1 MSFISLRCCAAVLA
15 LCGVFALSA
24 ASQELPD
31 AALIARARALL
42 DEVPLI
48 DGHNDIPWQ
57 YRQRVHNHLD
67 QMDLSQDL
75 TGLKPALHT
84 DIPRLRKGG
93 VGGQFWSVYVPA
105 TMRGAE
111 GIRMTLEQIDMT
123 RRIVARYPETFE
135 LAFTADDIERIHKDG
150 KIASLMGMEGGH
162 SMGNSLAALRM
173 LYEAGARYMTLTH
186 SKHTDWADSCSEVP
200 RVNGLTP
207 FGREVVRE
215 MNRMGMLVDLAHV
228 APVTMHAALDV
239 SEAPIIFSH
248 SSARG
253 VTDNVRNVPDDVLLR
268 VKENGG
274 VVMVTFLSGYIS
286 DRFSEYFDRFK
297 EAREKLREEYTLQ
310 PDKIEAG
317 LEKWRE
323 ENPSPDNAKLSDVAD
338 HIDHIRAL
346 IGSDY
351 IGLGGDYD
359 GTTTLPEELKDVSTY
374 PVLLA
379 ELMRR
384 GYSDDEIK
392 NIAGRNLLRAM
403 RGAEQVAARLQQ
415 ERPASDA
422 LITELDGVDAPEDSD
437 E

>member
-1 MSFISLRCCAAVLA
+1 MSFVDLRFWVSGILGCAVLA
-15 LCGVFALSA
+15 LSA
-24 ASQELPD
+24 VSQD
-31 AALIARARALL
+31 APNADLVTRARALL

-57 YRQRVHNHLD
+57 YRKRANNHLD
-67 QMDLSQDL
+67 QIDLSQDL
-75 TGLKPALHT
+75 TGLKPDLHT

-135 LAFTADDIERIHKDG
+135 LAFTADDITRIHDEG

-186 SKHTDWADSCSEVP
+186 GKHTDWADSCSQPP
-200 RVNGLTP
+200 RVDGLTA

-215 MNRMGMLVDLAHV
+215 MNRMGMMVDLSHV

-268 VKENGG
+268 VKKNGG

-286 DRFSEYFDRFK
+286 NSYSEYFDRFK
-297 EAREKLREEYTLQ
+297 IARDGFREEFTLQ
-310 PDKIEAG
+310 PDKIEAA
-317 LEKWRE
+317 EKAWKA
-323 ENPSPDNAKLSDVAD
+323 ENPAPKNATLSDVAD
-338 HIDHIRAL
+338 HIDHIRKV

-359 GTTTLPEELKDVSTY
+359 GTTTLPDALKDVSTY

-379 ELMRR
+379 ELLRR
-384 GYSDDEIK
+384 GYSEDEIK
-392 NIAGRNLLRAM
+392 NIAGLNLLRVM
-403 RGAEQVAARLQQ
+403 GEVEQVAARLQT

-422 LITELDGVDAPEDSD
+422 LITELDGKDAP
-437 E
+437 

>member
-1 MSFISLRCCAAVLA
+1 MVSVSLRLFLSGIAVCTLLA
-15 LCGVFALSA
+15 LGA
-24 ASQELPD
+24 AAQDQPD
-31 AALIARARALL
+31 ADLVKRARALL

-57 YRQRVHNHLD
+57 YRKRVNNHLN

-75 TGLKPALHT
+75 TDLKPELHT
-84 DIPRLRKGG
+84 DIPRLRAGG
-93 VGGQFWSVYVPA
+93 MGGQFWSVYVPA

-123 RRIVARYPETFE
+123 RRIVARYPDTFE
-135 LAFTADDIERIHKDG
+135 LAFTADDIERIHRDG

-186 SKHTDWADSCSEVP
+186 SKHTDWADSCSQRP
-200 RVNGLTP
+200 RVNGLTA

-215 MNRMGMLVDLAHV
+215 MNRMGMMVDLSHV

-239 SEAPIIFSH
+239 SKAPVIFSH

-253 VTDNVRNVPDDVLLR
+253 VTDNVRNVPDDVLER
-268 VKENGG
+268 VKENNGI
-274 VVMVTFLSGYIS
+274 VMVTFLSGYIS
-286 DRFSEYFDRFK
+286 NSFSEYFDRFK
-297 EAREKLREEYTLQ
+297 VAREQLREEFTLQ
-310 PDKIEAG
+310 PAKIEAG
-317 LEKWRE
+317 MEAWRE
-323 ENPSPDNAKLSDVAD
+323 KNPPPENATLSDVAD
-338 HIDHIRAL
+338 HIDHIREV
-346 IGSDY
+346 IGSEY
-351 IGLGGDYD
+351 VGLGGDYD

-384 GYSDDEIK
+384 GYSEDEVK
-392 NIAGRNLLRAM
+392 DIAGRNLLRVM
-403 RGAEQVAARLQQ
+403 GEVEQVAARLQK

-422 LITELDGVDAPEDSD
+422 LITELDGVDAPE

>member
-1 MSFISLRCCAAVLA
+1 MSLVGMRAWIIGIVAGV
-15 LCGVFALSA
+15 VFAVTA
-24 ASQELPD
+24 AAQGAPD
-31 AALIARARALL
+31 AKLVKRARALL

-57 YRQRVHNHLD
+57 YRQRVDNHLD

-84 DIPRLRKGG
+84 DIPRLRAGG
-93 VGGQFWSVYVPA
+93 MGGQFWSVYVPA

-186 SKHTDWADSCSEVP
+186 SKHTDWADSCSEPP

-215 MNRMGMLVDLAHV
+215 MNRMGMMVDLAHV

-253 VTDNVRNVPDDVLLR
+253 VTDNVRNVPDDVLER
-268 VKENGG
+268 VKENNG

-286 DRFSEYFDRFK
+286 NRFSEYFDRYK
-297 EAREKLREEYTLQ
+297 DERERLREAFTLQ

-317 LEKWRE
+317 LDAWRE
-323 ENPSPDNAKLSDVAD
+323 KNPAPENARLSDVAD
-338 HIDHIRAL
+338 HIDHIRKV

-384 GYSDDEIK
+384 GYSEDEIK
-392 NIAGRNLLRAM
+392 NIAGRNLLRVM
-403 RGAEQVAARLQQ
+403 HEVEDVAARLQQ

-422 LITELDGVDAPEDSD
+422 LITELDGVDAPEDSG

>member
-1 MSFISLRCCAAVLA
+1 VLLAVFGVAAMTAAAQDRPDDA
-15 LCGVFALSA
+15 LV
-24 ASQELPD
+24 Q
-31 AALIARARALL
+31 RARALL

-48 DGHNDIPWQ
+48 DGHNDIPYQ
-57 YRQRVHNHLD
+57 YRKRVNNHLD

-75 TGLKPALHT
+75 THLVPALHT

-93 VGGQFWSVYVPA
+93 MGAQFWSVYVPA
-105 TMRGAE
+105 TVRGAE

-123 RRIVARYPETFE
+123 RRIVARYPDTFE
-135 LAFTADDIERIHKDG
+135 LAFTADDIERIHKEG

-186 SKHTDWADSCSEVP
+186 SKHTDWADSCSVPP
-200 RVNGLTP
+200 RVNGLTE
-207 FGREVVRE
+207 FGKEVVRE

-239 SEAPIIFSH
+239 SEAPVIFSH
-248 SSARG
+248 SSAYG
-253 VTDNVRNVPDDVLLR
+253 VTPNARNVPDDVLKRL
-268 VKENGG
+268 KENNGI
-274 VVMVTFLSGYIS
+274 VMVTFLSGYVS
-286 DRFSEYFDRFK
+286 DSFSAYFDRYK
-297 EAREKLREEYTLQ
+297 EERDRLREEYTLQ

-317 LEKWRE
+317 LDKWKEKNPAP
-323 ENPSPDNAKLSDVAD
+323 ENATLSDVAD
-338 HIDHIRAL
+338 HIDHIRDT

-359 GTTTLPEELKDVSTY
+359 GTTTLPVGLEDVSTY

-379 ELMRR
+379 ELLRR
-384 GYSDDEIK
+384 GYSEDEIK
-392 NIAGRNLLRAM
+392 KIAGLNLLRVM
-403 RGAEQVAARLQQ
+403 HEAEAVAARLQK

-422 LITELDGVDAPEDSD
+422 LIYELDGTEAPPDKF
-437 E
+437 

>member
-1 MSFISLRCCAAVLA
+1 MSFASLRLWVVGIIACVVLA
-15 LCGVFALSA
+15 MSA
-24 ASQELPD
+24 AAQDTPD
-31 AALIARARALL
+31 AERIKRARAIL

-57 YRQRVHNHLD
+57 YRQRVDNHLD

-84 DIPRLRKGG
+84 DIPRLRAGG
-93 VGGQFWSVYVPA
+93 MGGQFWSVYVPA

-186 SKHTDWADSCSEVP
+186 SKHTDWADSCSEPP

-215 MNRMGMLVDLAHV
+215 MNRMGMMVDLAHV

-253 VTDNVRNVPDDVLLR
+253 VTDNERNVPDDVLER
-268 VKENGG
+268 VKENNGI
-274 VVMVTFLSGYIS
+274 VMVTFLSGYIS
-286 DRFSEYFDRFK
+286 NRFSEYFDRFK
-297 EAREKLREEYTLQ
+297 DERERLREEFTLQ

-317 LEKWRE
+317 LDKWRE
-323 ENPSPDNAKLSDVAD
+323 KNPAPENARLSDVAD
-338 HIDHIRAL
+338 HIDHVRKV

-359 GTTTLPEELKDVSTY
+359 GTTTLPDELKDVSTY

-384 GYSDDEIK
+384 GYSEDEIK
-392 NIAGRNLLRAM
+392 NIAGLNLLRVM
-403 RGAEQVAARLQQ
+403 RDVEQVAAKLQQ

-422 LITELDGVDAPEDSD
+422 LITELDGVDAPEDSG

>member
-1 MSFISLRCCAAVLA
+1 MRTIGMRIFLA
-15 LCGVFALSA
+15 CLTTCVMIAMHASA
-24 ASQELPD
+24 QDKPNAEL
-31 AALIARARALL
+31 IERARELL

-57 YRQRVHNHLD
+57 YRKRVNNHLD

-75 TGLKPALHT
+75 TGLKPDLHT

-123 RRIVARYPETFE
+123 RRIVARHPETFE
-135 LAFTADDIERIHKDG
+135 LAFTADDIERIHKEG

-173 LYEAGARYMTLTH
+173 LYESGARYMTLTH
-186 SKHTDWADSCSEVP
+186 SKHTDWADSCSERP
-200 RVNGLTP
+200 RVDGLTP

-239 SEAPIIFSH
+239 TEAPIIFSH

-253 VTDNVRNVPDDVLLR
+253 VTDNVRNVPDDVLIR

-286 DRFSEYFDRFK
+286 NRYSEYFDRFK
-297 EAREKLREEYTLQ
+297 EARELLREEFTLQ

-317 LEKWRE
+317 LGEWSE
-323 ENPSPDNAKLSDVAD
+323 ENPSPKNATLSDVAD
-338 HIDHIRAL
+338 HIDHIRDI
-346 IGSDY
+346 IGSEY

-359 GTTTLPEELKDVSTY
+359 GTTTLPDELKDVSTY

-384 GYSDDEIK
+384 GYSEDEIK
-392 NIAGRNLLRAM
+392 NIAGRNLLRVM
-403 RGAEQVAARLQQ
+403 RGAEKVAEKLQK

-422 LITELDGVDAPEDSD
+422 LITELDGKDAPE

>member
-1 MSFISLRCCAAVLA
+1 MSFVEMRAKLAGIFVCMVLA
-15 LCGVFALSA
+15 VSA
-24 ASQELPD
+24 VAQEQPNAELVK
-31 AALIARARALL
+31 RARAIL

-57 YRQRVHNHLD
+57 YRQRVDNHLD

-84 DIPRLRKGG
+84 DIPRLRAGG
-93 VGGQFWSVYVPA
+93 MGGQFWSVYVPA

-135 LAFTADDIERIHKDG
+135 LAFTADDIERIHKNG

-186 SKHTDWADSCSEVP
+186 SKHTDWADSCSELP

-215 MNRMGMLVDLAHV
+215 MNRMGMMVDLAHV

-239 SEAPIIFSH
+239 TEAPIIFSH

-253 VTDNVRNVPDDVLLR
+253 VTDNVRNVPDDVLER
-268 VKENGG
+268 VKENDG

-286 DRFSEYFDRFK
+286 DRFSEYFDRYK
-297 EAREKLREEYTLQ
+297 DERERLREKFTLQ

-317 LEKWRE
+317 LDKWRE
-323 ENPSPDNAKLSDVAD
+323 KNPAPENARLSDVAD
-338 HIDHIRAL
+338 HIDHIRKV

-359 GTTTLPEELKDVSTY
+359 GTTTLPDELKDVSTY

-384 GYSDDEIK
+384 GYSEDEIK
-392 NIAGRNLLRAM
+392 NIAGLNLLRVM
-403 RGAEQVAARLQQ
+403 REVEQVAARLQP

-422 LITELDGVDAPEDSD
+422 LITELDGVDAPEDSGR
-437 E
+437 